1 MTSGHQILTSAAIP
15 SPHRRVRLVIAAAQL
30 LSALRAGRLRA
41 ASLARTVP
49 VASLRWP
56 FLPR

>member
-1 MTSGHQILTSAAIP
+1 VAVRSWAARQ
-15 SPHRRVRLVIAAAQL
+15 SLPHRRVLFVAAAAQL
-30 LSALRAGRLRA
+30 LSALRAGRLGG
-41 ASLARTVP
+41 ASLARTGP